1 MAKNTVHTCDR
12 CGAEIKSKGLNI
24 GYFVHGIR
32 RANLFR
38 FRVCYNGNPD
48 GMSYSDV
55 RVELCAD
62 CTLKLM
68 NFLGEKHE
76 QNL

>member
-1 MAKNTVHTCDR
+1 
-12 CGAEIKSKGLNI
+12 
-24 GYFVHGIR
+24 
-32 RANLFR
+32 
-38 FRVCYNGNPD
+38 
-48 GMSYSDV
+48 MSYSDV